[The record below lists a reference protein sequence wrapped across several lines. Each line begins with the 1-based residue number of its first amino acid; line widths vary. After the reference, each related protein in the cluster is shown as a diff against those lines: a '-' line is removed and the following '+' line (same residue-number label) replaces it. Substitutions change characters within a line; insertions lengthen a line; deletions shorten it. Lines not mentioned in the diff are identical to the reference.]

1 MHKIERLLQTLAPK
15 GVEFRKLGDMT
26 ISFTKQTGFD
36 YSAFIKPTLIKEYL
50 PNYIPFIQ
58 NKDFLGHYINYKT
71 DYFIPNEIAIRFP
84 QILLNEKCLLISI
97 SGSIGKVAVFNHSQD
112 AFIGGAIAVL
122 KFKEKKSLDFVMHF
136 LMSASGQKLLLNGV
150 KSGSHKNLTIADLKK
165 ITIPIPPLEI
175 QQEIVKI
182 LDAFTELNTELNTEL
197 KARKKQYE
205 YYQNMLLDF
214 KDIHLNHKDAK
225 MSAKTYPKRLKSLL
239 QTLAPKGVEFRKLGD
254 IGEYIRGVTYKKNQE
269 INNLECGIKVL
280 RANNITLSNHL
291 NFEDIKVI
299 NKNVK
304 IRKEQY
310 LKKND
315 ILICAGSG
323 SSEHIGKVA
332 FINTDFDYVFG
343 GFMGVIRIREV
354 NSRFVYHIFT
364 SNIFK
369 QYLEKSL
376 NTTTINN
383 LNANILQNFLIP
395 IPPLEIQQ
403 EIVKIL
409 DQFSILTT
417 DLLAGIP
424 AEIKARKKQYEY
436 YREKLL
442 TFKPLTPHKE
452 VKKC

>member
-15 GVEFRKLGDMT
+15 GVEFRKLGEVCDFQNGFTFQRKNFRNTGLPIIRISNIQNDRLLLDEVIYFSLNDYKGTNFEPFKITKGDILIAMSGATTGKIGILTFDTTLYLNQRVGKFKPNITKLNNKFLYYFLLTKINFLYSLAGGGAQPNLSSNQILQQITIPIPPLEIQQEIVKILDAFTELNTELNTELKARKKQYEYYQNMLLDFKDIHQNHKDAKMSAKTYPKRLKSLLQTLAPNGVEFRKLGDMT

-182 LDAFTELNTELNTEL
+182 LD
-197 KARKKQYE
+197 
-205 YYQNMLLDF
+205 
-214 KDIHLNHKDAK
+214 
-225 MSAKTYPKRLKSLL
+225 
-239 QTLAPKGVEFRKLGD
+239 
-254 IGEYIRGVTYKKNQE
+254 
-269 INNLECGIKVL
+269 
-280 RANNITLSNHL
+280 
-291 NFEDIKVI
+291 
-299 NKNVK
+299 
-304 IRKEQY
+304 
-310 LKKND
+310 
-315 ILICAGSG
+315 
-323 SSEHIGKVA
+323 
-332 FINTDFDYVFG
+332 
-343 GFMGVIRIREV
+343 
-354 NSRFVYHIFT
+354 
-364 SNIFK
+364 
-369 QYLEKSL
+369 
-376 NTTTINN
+376 
-383 LNANILQNFLIP
+383 
-395 IPPLEIQQ
+395 
-403 EIVKIL
+403 
-409 DQFSILTT
+409 QFSLLTT

-442 TFKPLTPHKE
+442 AFKPLKA
-452 VKKC
+452 

>member
-15 GVEFRKLGDMT
+15 GVEFKTLEEVFEIRNGYTPSKNNPEFWKNGTIPWFRMEDIRENGRILKDSIQHITPKALKGKKLFPKNSIIISTTATIGEHALLIVDSLANQQFTFLSKKANCDLALDMKFFFYQCFLLGEWCKNNINVSGFASVDMT
-26 ISFTKQTGFD
+26 
-36 YSAFIKPTLIKEYL
+36 AFKK
-50 PNYIPFIQ
+50 
-58 NKDFLGHYINYKT
+58 YK
-71 DYFIPNEIAIRFP
+71 F
-84 QILLNEKCLLISI
+84 
-97 SGSIGKVAVFNHSQD
+97 
-112 AFIGGAIAVL
+112 
-122 KFKEKKSLDFVMHF
+122 
-136 LMSASGQKLLLNGV
+136 
-150 KSGSHKNLTIADLKK
+150 
-165 ITIPIPPLEI
+165 PIPPLEI

-214 KDIHLNHKDAK
+214 KDINQNHKDAK
-225 MSAKTYPKRLKSLL
+225 EKLVQKTYPKRLKTLL

-299 NKNVK
+299 NRNVK

-409 DQFSILTT
+409 DQFSALTT

-424 AEIKARKKQYEY
+424 AEIEARKKQYEY

-442 TFKPLTPHKE
+442 TFKPLKA
-452 VKKC
+452 

>member
-1 MHKIERLLQTLAPK
+1 MHKIER
-15 GVEFRKLGDMT
+15 
-26 ISFTKQTGFD
+26 
-36 YSAFIKPTLIKEYL
+36 
-50 PNYIPFIQ
+50 
-58 NKDFLGHYINYKT
+58 
-71 DYFIPNEIAIRFP
+71 
-84 QILLNEKCLLISI
+84 
-97 SGSIGKVAVFNHSQD
+97 
-112 AFIGGAIAVL
+112 
-122 KFKEKKSLDFVMHF
+122 
-136 LMSASGQKLLLNGV
+136 
-150 KSGSHKNLTIADLKK
+150 
-165 ITIPIPPLEI
+165 
-175 QQEIVKI
+175 
-182 LDAFTELNTELNTEL
+182 
-197 KARKKQYE
+197 
-205 YYQNMLLDF
+205 
-214 KDIHLNHKDAK
+214 
-225 MSAKTYPKRLKSLL
+225 LL

-332 FINTDFDYVFG
+332 FIDTDFDYVFG
-343 GFMGVIRIREV
+343 GFMGVIRIREI

-409 DQFSILTT
+409 DAFTELNTELNTELKARKKQYEYYQNMLLDFKDIHQNHKDAKEKLVQKTYPKRLKSLLQTLAPKGVEFRKLGDIGKPCMCKRVMKHQTTRYGEIPFYKIGTFGNTADAFISKKLFLEYKTKYSFPKKGDILISASGTIGKAVIYDGKPAYFQDSNIVWIDNDETLVKNDFLFYVYSNVKWNTEHTTILRLYNDNFRNTLIPIPPLEIQQEIVKILDQFSVLTT

-452 VKKC
+452 VKK

>member
-15 GVEFRKLGDMT
+15 GVEFRKLGEVLEYDQPNKYCVTSKEFDKSYPTPVLTAGKTFILGYTNEKDNIYQANKNAPVIIFDDFTTATQWVDFPFKVKSSAMKILLPKNPT
-26 ISFTKQTGFD
+26 I
-36 YSAFIKPTLIKEYL
+36 
-50 PNYIPFIQ
+50 N
-58 NKDFLGHYINYKT
+58 
-71 DYFIPNEIAIRFP
+71 IRFIFFYMQTIP
-84 QILLNEKCLLISI
+84 YN
-97 SGSIGKVAVFNHSQD
+97 
-112 AFIGGAIAVL
+112 IGGEHARHWISRYSQLEV
-122 KFKEKKSLDFVMHF
+122 
-136 LMSASGQKLLLNGV
+136 
-150 KSGSHKNLTIADLKK
+150 
-165 ITIPIPPLEI
+165 PIPPLEI

-214 KDIHLNHKDAK
+214 NDINQNHKDAK
-225 MSAKTYPKRLKSLL
+225 ERLAQKPYPKRLKTLL

-452 VKKC
+452 VKKG

>member
-1 MHKIERLLQTLAPK
+1 MHKIER
-15 GVEFRKLGDMT
+15 
-26 ISFTKQTGFD
+26 
-36 YSAFIKPTLIKEYL
+36 
-50 PNYIPFIQ
+50 
-58 NKDFLGHYINYKT
+58 
-71 DYFIPNEIAIRFP
+71 
-84 QILLNEKCLLISI
+84 
-97 SGSIGKVAVFNHSQD
+97 
-112 AFIGGAIAVL
+112 
-122 KFKEKKSLDFVMHF
+122 
-136 LMSASGQKLLLNGV
+136 
-150 KSGSHKNLTIADLKK
+150 
-165 ITIPIPPLEI
+165 
-175 QQEIVKI
+175 
-182 LDAFTELNTELNTEL
+182 
-197 KARKKQYE
+197 
-205 YYQNMLLDF
+205 
-214 KDIHLNHKDAK
+214 
-225 MSAKTYPKRLKSLL
+225 LL

-332 FINTDFDYVFG
+332 FIDTDFDYVFG
-343 GFMGVIRIREV
+343 GFMGVIRIREL

-409 DQFSILTT
+409 DAFTELNTELNTELKARKKQYEYYQNMLLDFKDIHLNHKDAKMSAKTYPKRLKTLLHTLAPKGVEFRKLGEVCESTNKKTLKISEVSEVKNKGMYPVINSGRDLYGYYHDFNNDGENITIASRGEYAGFINYFNEKFFAGGLCYPYKVKDTNELLTKFLYFYLKTNEIQIMENLVSRGSIPALNKADIETLTIPIPPLEIQQEIVKILDQFSLLTT

-442 TFKPLTPHKE
+442 TFKPLTPNKE
-452 VKKC
+452 VDKE

>member
-1 MHKIERLLQTLAPK
+1 MHKIEQ
-15 GVEFRKLGDMT
+15 
-26 ISFTKQTGFD
+26 
-36 YSAFIKPTLIKEYL
+36 
-50 PNYIPFIQ
+50 
-58 NKDFLGHYINYKT
+58 
-71 DYFIPNEIAIRFP
+71 
-84 QILLNEKCLLISI
+84 
-97 SGSIGKVAVFNHSQD
+97 
-112 AFIGGAIAVL
+112 
-122 KFKEKKSLDFVMHF
+122 
-136 LMSASGQKLLLNGV
+136 
-150 KSGSHKNLTIADLKK
+150 
-165 ITIPIPPLEI
+165 
-175 QQEIVKI
+175 
-182 LDAFTELNTELNTEL
+182 
-197 KARKKQYE
+197 
-205 YYQNMLLDF
+205 
-214 KDIHLNHKDAK
+214 
-225 MSAKTYPKRLKSLL
+225 LL

-254 IGEYIRGVTYKKNQE
+254 IGEYIRDVTYKKNQE

-323 SSEHIGKVA
+323 SNEHIGKVA

-409 DQFSILTT
+409 DAFTELNTELNTELKARKKQYQYYQNMLLDFNDTNQDNKDAKEKLAQKPYPKRLKTLLQTLAPKGVEFRKLREVCEIIRGKRVTKKEILDKGKYPVVSGGIGFMGYLNEYNREENTITIAQYGTAGFVNWQNQKFWANDVCFSVIPKETLINRYLYYVLTNMQNYLYSISNRSAIPYSISSNNIMQITIPIPPLEIQQEIVKILDEFSALTT
-417 DLLAGIP
+417 DLQAGIP
-424 AEIKARKKQYEY
+424 AEIEARKKQYEY

-442 TFKPLTPHKE
+442 SFKPLTPHKE
-452 VKKC
+452 VKK

>member
-1 MHKIERLLQTLAPK
+1 MHKIERLLQTLAPKGVEFRKLGEVLEYDQPNQYCVTSKEFDKSYPTPVLTAGKTFILGYTNEKDNIYQASKNAPVIIFDDFTTATQWVDFPFKVKSSAMKILLPKNPTINIRFIFFYMQTIPYNISGEHTRQWISRYSQITIPIPPLEIQQEIVKILDAFTELNTELNTELKARKKQYQYYQNMLLDFNDINQNHKDAKEKLAQKPYPKRLQTLLQTLAPK

-182 LDAFTELNTELNTEL
+182 LD
-197 KARKKQYE
+197 
-205 YYQNMLLDF
+205 
-214 KDIHLNHKDAK
+214 
-225 MSAKTYPKRLKSLL
+225 
-239 QTLAPKGVEFRKLGD
+239 
-254 IGEYIRGVTYKKNQE
+254 
-269 INNLECGIKVL
+269 
-280 RANNITLSNHL
+280 
-291 NFEDIKVI
+291 
-299 NKNVK
+299 
-304 IRKEQY
+304 
-310 LKKND
+310 
-315 ILICAGSG
+315 
-323 SSEHIGKVA
+323 
-332 FINTDFDYVFG
+332 
-343 GFMGVIRIREV
+343 
-354 NSRFVYHIFT
+354 
-364 SNIFK
+364 
-369 QYLEKSL
+369 
-376 NTTTINN
+376 
-383 LNANILQNFLIP
+383 
-395 IPPLEIQQ
+395 
-403 EIVKIL
+403 
-409 DQFSILTT
+409 QFSALTT